1 MNFGLLI
8 LHFLNT
14 QIKNTLERERFEV
27 NCVRNS
33 AMRSSES
40 QIRYFTCA
48 TRSVMIIQ
56 VYRVSEKNIYLLR
69 HWWTIARNLGKKPAD
84 HQSSSILIAWVAFH
98 SARKLCDTDF
108 SSEVIT
114 FQVSGALNAV
124 LAWSFQRKGLYNA
137 R

>member
-1 MNFGLLI
+1 VNFGLLI

-56 VYRVSEKNIYLLR
+56 VYRVSEKNIYLFIATLVDDCPQLR
-69 HWWTIARNLGKKPAD
+69 QKTGRPSEFINSDSMG
-84 HQSSSILIAWVAFH
+84 SIPFRSKIV
-98 SARKLCDTDF
+98 
-108 SSEVIT
+108 
-114 FQVSGALNAV
+114 
-124 LAWSFQRKGLYNA
+124 
-137 R
+137 

>member
-69 HWWTIARNLGKKPAD
+69 HWWTIARNLGKKTGRPSEFINSD
-84 HQSSSILIAWVAFH
+84 SMGSIPFRSKIV
-98 SARKLCDTDF
+98 
-108 SSEVIT
+108 
-114 FQVSGALNAV
+114 
-124 LAWSFQRKGLYNA
+124 
-137 R
+137 